1 MLLANGG
8 GGEDGALEVR
18 IASSVEISETR
29 NSSVSTGNLWRGGGE
44 TEMSCYYFM

>member
-1 MLLANGG
+1 M
-8 GGEDGALEVR
+8 R

-44 TEMSCYYFM
+44 TEMLRYTLCNDESLESEKFEDAG